1 MKRVLFIAC
10 AAFALLMSACTGCNQ
25 TPEQKD
31 DAVVI
36 KTDNFEDNVA
46 KIVFTVNK
54 KYPTYGFYEAH
65 GTLNIDSTGKATV
78 DRKTLEVAFGCLVKN
93 STVLATVVNDTL
105 KLQEIDSPWLEDWH
119 MSAFVPTTLQDAVE
133 EIQKQIDI
141 ELNGQP
147 VVLRHQLAPNIFE
160 PQFIIGSFLG
170 CHSITVF
177 SHKIDVPATNGNDA
191 AAIALKE
198 SGFEKK

>member
-1 MKRVLFIAC
+1 
-10 AAFALLMSACTGCNQ
+10 
-25 TPEQKD
+25 
-31 DAVVI
+31 
-36 KTDNFEDNVA
+36 
-46 KIVFTVNK
+46 
-54 KYPTYGFYEAH
+54 
-65 GTLNIDSTGKATV
+65 
-78 DRKTLEVAFGCLVKN
+78 
-93 STVLATVVNDTL
+93 
-105 KLQEIDSPWLEDWH
+105 

-177 SHKIDVPATNGNDA
+177 SHKVDVPATNGNDA